1 MKTQKVKITV
11 YSLLTIGHACFLSM
25 GMVCLLNLLGLL
37 FSISLDGPPA
47 IEQFPRF
54 IPFCF
59 IVGLI
64 ALISLIGLVI
74 LNVRYSI
81 NQNAPR
87 RVPMIQF
94 ICALAL
100 AVPMMK
106 LWELL
111 FDFLQNTF

>member
-1 MKTQKVKITV
+1 MKTPKVKIAI
-11 YSLLTIGHACFLSM
+11 YSLLTIGHACFFSM

-37 FSISLDGPPA
+37 LSISLDGPPA

-74 LNVRYSI
+74 LNVRFSI
-81 NQNAPR
+81 NQQDHR
-87 RVPMIQF
+87 RVPMIQS